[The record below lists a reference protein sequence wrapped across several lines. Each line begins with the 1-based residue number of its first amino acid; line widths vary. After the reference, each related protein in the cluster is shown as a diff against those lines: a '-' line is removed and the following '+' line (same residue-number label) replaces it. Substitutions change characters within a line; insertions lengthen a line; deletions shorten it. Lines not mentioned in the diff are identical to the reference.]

1 MRVEDFIVGG
11 VALIAVV
18 VWVVV
23 AIAEHIDTK
32 KKDEKGESKEK
43 KE

>member
-1 MRVEDFIVGG
+1 MRIEDFIVGG

-18 VWVVV
+18 VWVAV
-23 AIAEHIDTK
+23 AIAEHIDAK

>member
-1 MRVEDFIVGG
+1 MRAEDFIVGG

-18 VWVVV
+18 VWVAV
-23 AIAEHIDTK
+23 AIAEHIEA
-32 KKDEKGESKEK
+32 KKDEKGELKEK